1 MSNSKLYSL
10 ITALALTGCST
21 AHRPPPTDV
30 RLIPNDCAN
39 RHLIEN
45 YLTQQAQQPRST
57 FETEK
62 DYERS
67 RAEIRHRIWG
77 MRYNCNPV

>member
-1 MSNSKLYSL
+1 MIKSKVLSL
-10 ITALALTGCST
+10 SISLALAGCST
-21 AHRPPPTDV
+21 AHKPAPIDV
-30 RLIPNDCAN
+30 RLIPTDCAN

-45 YLTQQAQQPRST
+45 YLIQQAQQPRGT

-62 DYERS
+62 EYERN

-77 MRYNCNPV
+77 MRYSCNPV